1 MEAVR
6 RIPRT
11 PTYEDMAQAKEN
23 LLEGSYAFI
32 THDFSAYE
40 ALNKNFTEKERCSV
54 SQVAVPMEKVQLG
67 TMIRKNHPLKR
78 VIDYQ

>member
-1 MEAVR
+1 MEALR
-6 RIPRT
+6 RICRT
-11 PTYEDMAQAKEN
+11 PIFEDMAQAKEN

-40 ALNKNFTEKERCSV
+40 ALNNKFTEKERCSF
-54 SQVAVPMEKVQLG
+54 SQVAVPMEKVQLE
-67 TMIRKNHPLKR
+67 TMIRKNHPLER